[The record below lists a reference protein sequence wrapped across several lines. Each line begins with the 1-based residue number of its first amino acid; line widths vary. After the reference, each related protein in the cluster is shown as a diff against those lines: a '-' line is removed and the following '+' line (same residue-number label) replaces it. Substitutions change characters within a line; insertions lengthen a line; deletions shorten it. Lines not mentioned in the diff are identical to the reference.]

1 MLIKKASKAIVAN
14 FLPAEL
20 SIFSRITELIM
31 VLSQRKPSYKTCT
44 EKFTARGMSQP
55 PWCRKAV
62 KSIELTFT

>member
-1 MLIKKASKAIVAN
+1 MVPQKDKKLTN
-14 FLPAEL
+14 FYYK
-20 SIFSRITELIM
+20 FITNN
-31 VLSQRKPSYKTCT
+31 SQRKPAYKSCT